1 MIEQFWNTVY
11 YFAYKFDGKAS
22 FCFLKF
28 MGVFKLYDA
37 PFMRKRF
44 KTKFGIEDPV
54 KYLVNVNTNF
64 RVGANSIVASFVMQ
78 AIIFVFLFALQIIY
92 LYIFIEMPT
101 PEEILFPIVFWG
113 ILSGC
118 INYSLLFRKDKYVQ
132 YFKKF
137 EKQPREW
144 KVKWAWISAGVI
156 LFPFVLLVG
165 VLMVI

>member
-1 MIEQFWNTVY
+1 MIEKFWNTVY

-22 FCFLKF
+22 FCFFKF
-28 MGVFKLYDA
+28 VGVFKLYDT

-44 KTKFGIEDPV
+44 KIKFGIEDPV

-92 LYIFIEMPT
+92 LYAFIEMPT
-101 PEEILFPIVFWG
+101 PGEIFFPIIFWG

-118 INYSLLFRKDKYVQ
+118 INYSLLSFKGCIAYVI
-132 YFKKF
+132 FKF
-137 EKQPREW
+137 N
-144 KVKWAWISAGVI
+144 ICI
-156 LFPFVLLVG
+156 FLF
-165 VLMVI
+165 